1 MIKARKFLSLVL
13 AVVICIASFPA
24 NVVHAENSSNATN
37 PITVSDGTTNYAVSL
52 TNLPRN
58 DFCDT
63 IYKAVLPADFKSVTV
78 TWTVDGVAGGSGACW
93 CETYGTENGSLT
105 VPNHECDAPSFDLSS
120 AVEADASVIFL
131 TLDSYGLILQVG
143 GSEET
148 EVPIMV
154 SDGTTNYAVSLTNLP
169 RNDFCDTI
177 YKAVLPADFKS
188 VTVTWTVD
196 GVAGG
201 SGACWCETYGTE
213 NGSLTVPNHEC
224 DAPSFDL
231 SSAVEADAS
240 VIFLTLDSYGLILQ
254 VGGKGEK
261 PDTPKQKHALSATA
275 SLIFSHRPDS
285 AGNRKGTI
293 TFKDNDNHVIEEA
306 LTGETVTV
314 VAEPKNDATFEFVF
328 DHWTTSDISLTG
340 DEKKSSTLT
349 FTMPDSDVN
358 LHADF
363 KNIGTKVSW
372 RAEPSTVTDVEFSF
386 LSIKNEHSPDV
397 FKTDTT
403 QEANISSWDWA
414 EQYEFLGW
422 EVICDGNNVSK
433 DPNYVTL
440 FDVPLGSVLY
450 GKFQRLSLKI
460 SGKEMEITAKF
471 KERHFASVTTTVN
484 DSAMGTATAVVGTGT
499 PAETLPVVYED
510 QTVTLTAAPGERYTL
525 DRWEVKDADGTDI
538 IVTKDAEN
546 ANQATFAMPG
556 TGKDITAKAIFKVDP
571 DKASTEKVLSNVSLY
586 SADGKTLIKA
596 ADKAGTTFTITLP
609 EDQDTT
615 NLASFILKFTVSDYA
630 AIRLNGA
637 DKDWPTDGKACNMTL
652 DTPVTFVVTAENGD
666 KQEYT
671 VVIKQEQKRSSD
683 KEITAVKLLNAD
695 KSVIASGT
703 LSGETWTIDLPG
715 DIDQTLLNK
724 IGTATDVFMQID
736 YTGASVAQEEGYDD
750 AAGTAGKWSSGN
762 VMCGISPNSQAN
774 FTVTAEDESTKNY
787 VVKITYTA
795 AAASKPALSNG
806 SAERTSDTAA
816 TVTFTSSAA
825 GSYYY
830 RVVASGAAEPEIPTT
845 GSGTSAKAGTNTIS
859 LTNLVAGARDIYIVV
874 KGEGGEVSDSLKV
887 AIPAFGEEPTDPD
900 TGDFTIG
907 VNCPPQGGKITTSR
921 TRANQGDVIT
931 VTATPDSGYQLVAGS
946 LKFTLDV
953 PGGESTVITDGT
965 FTMPSCN
972 VTVSCK
978 WETVQTVVSG
988 ITAFSI
994 DGVQGVVDNAAN
1006 TISVV
1011 MPYGTDVTKLIPI
1024 ISGNNIAS
1032 ISPASGEMVNFT
1044 NSVRYTVTLTDGTVK
1059 YYTVTVYV
1067 QEGTVA
1073 DKMWDKLTDFYDQT
1087 PWWEYADH
1095 QVSTGRYP
1103 KYW

>member
-24 NVVHAENSSNATN
+24 NVVHAEDSSNTTN
-37 PITVSDGTTNYAVSL
+37 LITVSDGTKNYPVTLSSYSMSNFPAGVYEA
-52 TNLPRN
+52 TLPKN
-58 DFCDT
+58 YT
-63 IYKAVLPADFKSVTV
+63 SATV
-78 TWTVDGVAGGSGACW
+78 TWSGCYVYCGCNKYDKEYEDGH
-93 CETYGTENGSLT
+93 GSLT
-105 VPNHECDAPSFDLSS
+105 VEPHKCLAPDAFGDFPED
-120 AVEADASVIFL
+120 AVMLYLVDTDYNEWAC
-131 TLDSYGLILQVG
+131 LIL
-143 GSEET
+143 
-148 EVPIMV
+148 
-154 SDGTTNYAVSLTNLP
+154 YA
-169 RNDFCDTI
+169 
-177 YKAVLPADFKS
+177 
-188 VTVTWTVD
+188 
-196 GVAGG
+196 G
-201 SGACWCETYGTE
+201 
-213 NGSLTVPNHEC
+213 NGE
-224 DAPSFDL
+224 
-231 SSAVEADAS
+231 
-240 VIFLTLDSYGLILQ
+240 
-254 VGGKGEK
+254 EK
-261 PDTPKQKHALSATA
+261 PDTPKQKHALSATT
-275 SLIFSHRPDS
+275 SLIFSHLPDS

-306 LTGETVTV
+306 STGETVTV
-314 VAEPKNDATFEFVF
+314 VAEPKKDATFEFVF
-328 DHWTTSDISLTG
+328 DHWTTSDISLTEA
-340 DEKKSSTLT
+340 EKKSSTLT

-422 EVICDGNNVSK
+422 KVICDGVDVSK
-433 DPNYVTL
+433 NPNYVTL
-440 FDVPLGSVLY
+440 FDVPSGSVLY
-450 GKFQRLSLKI
+450 KKFQRLSLKI
-460 SGKEMEITAKF
+460 SGKEMEITAQF
-471 KERHFASVTTTVN
+471 KERQFASVTTTVN

-499 PAETLPVVYED
+499 PAATLPVVFEK

-538 IVTKDAEN
+538 IVMKDAEN
-546 ANQATFAMPG
+546 ANQATFTMPG

-571 DKASTEKVLSNVSLY
+571 DKASMENVLSNVSLY

-615 NLASFILKFTVSDYA
+615 NLQSFILKFTVSDYA
-630 AIRLNGA
+630 AIRLKGA
-637 DKDWPTDGKACNMTL
+637 DKDWPTDGQACNMPL
-652 DTPVTFVVTAENGD
+652 DTPVTFVVTAENGSE
-666 KQEYT
+666 QEYT
-671 VVIKQEQKRSSD
+671 VVIKQEKKRSSD

-703 LSGETWTIDLPG
+703 RSGETWTIDLPG
-715 DIDQTLLNK
+715 DIDQPLLHK

-907 VNCPPQGGKITTSR
+907 VNCPKGGTIITSR
-921 TRANQGDVIT
+921 TKANQGDVIT

-1032 ISPASGEMVNFT
+1032 ISPASGKMVNFSRPVT
-1044 NSVRYTVTLTDGTVK
+1044 YTVTLTDGTVK
-1059 YYTVTVYV
+1059 QYTVTVYV
-1067 QEGTVA
+1067 QAGSKA
-1073 DKMWDKLTDFYDQT
+1073 DQMWDKLTDFYDQT

>member
-1 MIKARKFLSLVL
+1 
-13 AVVICIASFPA
+13 
-24 NVVHAENSSNATN
+24 
-37 PITVSDGTTNYAVSL
+37 
-52 TNLPRN
+52 
-58 DFCDT
+58 
-63 IYKAVLPADFKSVTV
+63 
-78 TWTVDGVAGGSGACW
+78 
-93 CETYGTENGSLT
+93 
-105 VPNHECDAPSFDLSS
+105 
-120 AVEADASVIFL
+120 
-131 TLDSYGLILQVG
+131 
-143 GSEET
+143 
-148 EVPIMV
+148 
-154 SDGTTNYAVSLTNLP
+154 
-169 RNDFCDTI
+169 
-177 YKAVLPADFKS
+177 
-188 VTVTWTVD
+188 
-196 GVAGG
+196 
-201 SGACWCETYGTE
+201 
-213 NGSLTVPNHEC
+213 
-224 DAPSFDL
+224 
-231 SSAVEADAS
+231 
-240 VIFLTLDSYGLILQ
+240 
-254 VGGKGEK
+254 
-261 PDTPKQKHALSATA
+261 
-275 SLIFSHRPDS
+275 
-285 AGNRKGTI
+285 
-293 TFKDNDNHVIEEA
+293 
-306 LTGETVTV
+306 
-314 VAEPKNDATFEFVF
+314 
-328 DHWTTSDISLTG
+328 
-340 DEKKSSTLT
+340 
-349 FTMPDSDVN
+349 
-358 LHADF
+358 
-363 KNIGTKVSW
+363 
-372 RAEPSTVTDVEFSF
+372 
-386 LSIKNEHSPDV
+386 
-397 FKTDTT
+397 
-403 QEANISSWDWA
+403 
-414 EQYEFLGW
+414 
-422 EVICDGNNVSK
+422 
-433 DPNYVTL
+433 
-440 FDVPLGSVLY
+440 
-450 GKFQRLSLKI
+450 
-460 SGKEMEITAKF
+460 
-471 KERHFASVTTTVN
+471 
-484 DSAMGTATAVVGTGT
+484 
-499 PAETLPVVYED
+499 
-510 QTVTLTAAPGERYTL
+510 
-525 DRWEVKDADGTDI
+525 
-538 IVTKDAEN
+538 
-546 ANQATFAMPG
+546 
-556 TGKDITAKAIFKVDP
+556 
-571 DKASTEKVLSNVSLY
+571 
-586 SADGKTLIKA
+586 
-596 ADKAGTTFTITLP
+596 
-609 EDQDTT
+609 
-615 NLASFILKFTVSDYA
+615 
-630 AIRLNGA
+630 
-637 DKDWPTDGKACNMTL
+637 
-652 DTPVTFVVTAENGD
+652 
-666 KQEYT
+666 
-671 VVIKQEQKRSSD
+671 
-683 KEITAVKLLNAD
+683 
-695 KSVIASGT
+695 
-703 LSGETWTIDLPG
+703 
-715 DIDQTLLNK
+715 
-724 IGTATDVFMQID
+724 MQID

-774 FTVTAEDESTKNY
+774 FTVTAEDGSTKNY

-907 VNCPPQGGKITTSR
+907 VNCPKGGTIITSR
-921 TRANQGDVIT
+921 TKANQGDVIT

-1067 QEGTVA
+1067 QEGTAA